1 MTFSK
6 LESRKLF
13 ITDNTEDPVCIS
25 CIVPEETIDKEENE
39 QFEEEIEET
48 VKEKDNTEV
57 IEVNQ

>member
-6 LESRKLF
+6 INSGKLF

-25 CIVPEETIDKEENE
+25 CIVPEETIEKTED
-39 QFEEEIEET
+39 QFEEDLEEPIKDKETTEI
-48 VKEKDNTEV
+48 